1 MKKEIFLEHYQQL
14 MQTLV
19 LKDFT
24 GLNEDDLKQIELLKS
39 HATQIYQDIVT
50 ARQIGT
56 DYLYA
61 GLTYFSVGTTVSLTA
76 AQYFV
81 LRVSYFFYVQ
91 YQAMVQ
97 LPGSQAKQKEIFD
110 LLRYIAKPILEQDQ
124 NQQLVEES
132 KKLLQ
137 LYLKSMLKQPKLDK
151 TIYVVWDEYIQAT
164 NFKDKKVLNHLRAL
178 TIIFKRLAQQKI
190 VRRQRK
196 KRKRT
201 INWPSKQQLINYR
214 RKRQGQQILVDY
226 PAQITAVQQAVLDE
240 DGDLDISDPS
250 IVIHTTDVGTARFG
264 QVLNQHV
271 EHLLRHRQRRLQPFV
286 TNPHYMSE
294 DVIRH
299 LIYILNLELNN
310 SHTNKAAIAAA
321 CLLSLTTGLSPVAL
335 LDYSQLI
342 EEGVL
347 IKNNNHKKPEY
358 CLRLHLDITKQKI
371 EILKQYQLNH
381 TVSHDLHLS
390 SSWFDYLNLRSS
402 REVVTVNEVNKYLKK
417 WSGKQQIGS
426 ITVEKLQAQ
435 LYFHVFHR
443 TFNEYIAHVLS
454 GKDSHHDLPS
464 SFYNGVAQHFL
475 NEHYLIYLNTLTTP
489 DIAAEMQAVQ
499 QQFKTYA
506 PSEDARFGSQLAL
519 TPHFVTNFFVQLK
532 QVCNEK
538 IQLHHHVIDR
548 VNAYSAWMW
557 HISLLCLTR
566 RPKENLLGHFSDY
579 DLRLKFLYVDDKKNS
594 QSRKDGRFIPLPNF
608 FIQAFNRYIDF
619 LHSVVDNYADLLKF
633 VFNKRITLEDIF
645 GQVIVYPK
653 ELPVIAQHWASKKI
667 KIRPLDRSW
676 VNNYLSQHLSQNL
689 YNNWLRHFDMNKLME
704 QGVAFN
710 VIQALYG
717 HDQRDQELFYRY
729 SSASLQQYMVQVTR
743 GIDDM
748 ITSLHIEHLS

>member
-1 MKKEIFLEHYQQL
+1 MKKENFLEHYQQL
-14 MQTLV
+14 TQTFV
-19 LKDFT
+19 LKDFA
-24 GLNEDDLKQIELLKS
+24 GLIEDDLKQIELLKS
-39 HATQIYQDIVT
+39 HAAQIYQDIVK

-61 GLTYFSVGTTVSLTA
+61 AFTYFSVGTTVALSE
-76 AQYFV
+76 AQYFI
-81 LRVSYFFYVQ
+81 LRVSYFFYTQ
-91 YQAMVQ
+91 YQAMAQ
-97 LPGSQAKQKEIFD
+97 LPGSQAKQKEICD

-132 KKLLQ
+132 ETLLQ
-137 LYLKSMLKQPKLDK
+137 LYLEFMLNQPELDN
-151 TIYVVWDEYIQAT
+151 TVYGAWDTHIQCK
-164 NFKDKKVLNHLRAL
+164 NFKDTKVLNHLRAL
-178 TIIFKRLAQQKI
+178 TIIFKRLAQQRI
-190 VRRQRK
+190 VHRQRK

-201 INWPSKQQLINYR
+201 KDWPSKKQLMSYR
-214 RKRQGQQILVDY
+214 RKKQGQQILLDY
-226 PAQITAVQQAVLDE
+226 PAQIIPVEETILDE
-240 DGDLDISDPS
+240 DGDLDVLEPS
-250 IVIHTTDVGTARFG
+250 IVIHTTDVGTARFS

-310 SHTNKAAIAAA
+310 GYPDEAAIAAA

-342 EEGVL
+342 EDGVL
-347 IKNNNHKKPEY
+347 IKNSNHKKPEY
-358 CLRLHLDITKQKI
+358 RLRLHLDITKQKI
-371 EILKQYQLNH
+371 EILKQQQLNH

-402 REVVTVNEVNKYLKK
+402 REVITVNDVNRYLKK
-417 WSGKQQIGS
+417 WSAKQQIGS

-464 SFYNGVAQHFL
+464 SFYNGIAQHLL

-489 DIAAEMQAVQ
+489 DIAAEMQGVQ
-499 QQFKTYA
+499 QQFKMYA

-532 QVCNEK
+532 QVCNEQ
-538 IQLHHHVIDR
+538 IQLHQHVIDR

-579 DLRLKFLYVDDKKNS
+579 DLRLKLLYVDDKKNS
-594 QSRKDGRFIPLPNF
+594 RSRKDGRFIPLPKF

-619 LHSVVDNYADLLKF
+619 LKSVVDNYADLLKF
-633 VFNKRITLEDIF
+633 VFNKRITLEDLF

-676 VNNYLSQHLSQNL
+676 VNNYLSQHLLQNL
-689 YNNWLRHFDMNKLME
+689 YNNWLRHFDMNMLMD
-704 QGVAFN
+704 QRVAFN

-729 SSASLQQYMVQVTR
+729 SSASLQEYMVQVTQ
-743 GIDDM
+743 GMDDM
-748 ITSLHIEHLS
+748 IKAQHIEHLS